1 MTLAIHVTHE
11 AVQKFGGIGTVLH
24 GLITSKL
31 YHKQF
36 EHNLLYTPLFT
47 LATDPDER
55 LGEDSEII
63 YSGIDGVD
71 RANLS
76 SKLASIEKKYGVRI
90 VYGKKYF
97 YDDAD
102 SRKKFSSD
110 IVALDI
116 WEMPQGVVDDF
127 KFRLWEHYQIRSEK
141 YQHDRDYEQYLR
153 IAIPMVE
160 IAEALFGDE
169 RIMLFSHEYMG
180 MASALAIEI
189 CKKTGRRSGDGTIF
203 YAHEVSTARVIVE
216 NHPGHDFTFYNTMAI
231 DRDNGVSLEDTY
243 GSKENYSRN
252 ELVKRASL
260 LDRIFAVSEITR
272 NEYIYLCPHADQSK
286 IRVVYNGVNH
296 GDARYRDKVESTAKI
311 KEYCERIFNFRP
323 DYIFTHVTR
332 LVPSKAIWRD
342 IHLMYYIDEE
352 LSKSGKKGFFTI
364 LSTLIGPGRDPELV
378 YKMESD
384 YGWPVMHREG
394 WPDLVGSEEDLYSQ
408 LQLFNARSKA
418 IKAVFLNQF
427 GFSRERCGS
436 RVPEN
441 TSLRDLRL
449 SSDMEFGLSIY
460 EPFGIAQ
467 LETTPFGGSA
477 AVSTSCGCHELL
489 KSLLKEHHYIGIDFT
504 MVPKS
509 FLELFKNKEDF
520 LNVNFS
526 LRDQIEAEI
535 CRDASKSL
543 IAQLPKD
550 DAARRTKFKEIQ
562 KASEGLSWDN
572 VAARLIANLP

>member
-1 MTLAIHVTHE
+1 
-11 AVQKFGGIGTVLH
+11 
-24 GLITSKL
+24 
-31 YHKQF
+31 
-36 EHNLLYTPLFT
+36 
-47 LATDPDER
+47 
-55 LGEDSEII
+55 
-63 YSGIDGVD
+63 
-71 RANLS
+71 
-76 SKLASIEKKYGVRI
+76 
-90 VYGKKYF
+90 
-97 YDDAD
+97 
-102 SRKKFSSD
+102 
-110 IVALDI
+110 
-116 WEMPQGVVDDF
+116 
-127 KFRLWEHYQIRSEK
+127 
-141 YQHDRDYEQYLR
+141 
-153 IAIPMVE
+153 
-160 IAEALFGDE
+160 
-169 RIMLFSHEYMG
+169 
-180 MASALAIEI
+180 
-189 CKKTGRRSGDGTIF
+189 
-203 YAHEVSTARVIVE
+203 
-216 NHPGHDFTFYNTMAI
+216 
-231 DRDNGVSLEDTY
+231 
-243 GSKENYSRN
+243 
-252 ELVKRASL
+252 
-260 LDRIFAVSEITR
+260 
-272 NEYIYLCPHADQSK
+272 
-286 IRVVYNGVNH
+286 
-296 GDARYRDKVESTAKI
+296 
-311 KEYCERIFNFRP
+311 
-323 DYIFTHVTR
+323 
-332 LVPSKAIWRD
+332 VPSKAIWRD